1 MLGAVVCASTGTV
14 TRTGR
19 VVSAAKLNECINSS
33 RALRRVAAPQ
43 LKAFEHPKIGA
54 MFKPEHIRQKGRPI
68 RIGVERQRAQ
78 DSPTSG

>member
-1 MLGAVVCASTGTV
+1 
-14 TRTGR
+14 
-19 VVSAAKLNECINSS
+19 VVSAAKLNDRINLSS
-33 RALRRVAAPQ
+33 VLRRVVAPQ
-43 LKAFEHPKIGA
+43 LKAFENPKIGA